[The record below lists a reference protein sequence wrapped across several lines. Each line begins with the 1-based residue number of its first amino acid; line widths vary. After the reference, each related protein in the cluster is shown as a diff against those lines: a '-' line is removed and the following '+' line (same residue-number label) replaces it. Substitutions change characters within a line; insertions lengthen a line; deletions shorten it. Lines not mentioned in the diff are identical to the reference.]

1 MSEIPK
7 RDILNL
13 VHHNFRYFQMQIQSL
28 RVQITL
34 NYLVDCYSPAL
45 FFLVHG
51 SHIEMDFCLP
61 NNKIFNAEIIDDKL

>member
-34 NYLVDCYSPAL
+34 NYLVSRYSPAL

-51 SHIEMDFCLP
+51 SHIEMDFC
-61 NNKIFNAEIIDDKL
+61 FFGMIDGFLFT